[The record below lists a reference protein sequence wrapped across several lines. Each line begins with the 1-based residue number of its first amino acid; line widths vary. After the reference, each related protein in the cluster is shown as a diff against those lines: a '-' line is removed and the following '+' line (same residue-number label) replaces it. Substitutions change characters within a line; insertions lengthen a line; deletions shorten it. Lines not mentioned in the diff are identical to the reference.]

1 MTVQKIS
8 ATEASRSFSDLLN
21 RVKYAGE
28 EFLVERA
35 GVPFCRIVPVE
46 PKGLLT
52 LQDLAQRIEA
62 RGADPEF
69 ADAIEEASQL
79 GNSPVIP
86 EDPWTR

>member
-1 MTVQKIS
+1 MAPQKIS

-28 EFLVERA
+28 EFLVEKA

-46 PKGLLT
+46 GQQPLT
-52 LQDLAQRIEA
+52 LGALARIIEE
-62 RGADPEF
+62 RGGDTSF
-69 ADAIEEASQL
+69 ADAIEEAVNL
-79 GNSPVIP
+79 GNAPAIP